1 MKWNEISIHASN
13 EAEEAISNI
22 LNEYGANGVLI
33 EDAKDLLVERST
45 RFGEIYDINK
55 DKYPDKGINIK
66 GYFLDNKAFEGLLD
80 DIKKEISHLK
90 NFGVSV
96 ENITYTI
103 SSVDEEDWSTSWK
116 KYYKPTK
123 VSKKFLV
130 VPNWEEDYTLQ
141 TGEVKLVLDPGMAFG
156 TGTHPTTM
164 LSIQGLENVIKMD
177 DLVIDVGCGS
187 GVLSIASILLGANKV
202 HAFDLDEVAIN
213 STNINKRLNNIENQI
228 IAKENNLL
236 KNIEMKV
243 NVIVANILAEI
254 IVDLVEDAEN
264 LLLPK
269 GYLVLSGIIDKK
281 ESLVRE
287 KLADANFNII
297 ERKSMG
303 HWVMIVAQKEAK

>member
-1 MKWNEISIHASN
+1 MKWNEISIHTSN

-55 DKYPDKGINIK
+55 EKYPDKGINIK
-66 GYFLDNKAFEGLLD
+66 AYFVDNKAFKGLLD

-213 STNINKRLNNIENQI
+213 STNINKRINNIENQI

-236 KNIEMKV
+236 KNIEMKA

>member
-1 MKWNEISIHASN
+1 MKWNEISIHTSN

-55 DKYPDKGINIK
+55 EKYPDKGINIK
-66 GYFLDNKAFEGLLD
+66 GYFVDNKAFKGLLD

-141 TGEVKLVLDPGMAFG
+141 TGEIKLVLDPGMAFG

-213 STNINKRLNNIENQI
+213 STNINKRINNIENQI

-236 KNIEMKV
+236 KNIEMKA

-254 IVDLVEDAEN
+254 IVDLIEDAEN